1 MFPIV
6 IACVAVLW
14 AIILVVCIKEPTLP
28 KITSLILK
36 SIVLTLYLVV
46 WMLGKWYR
54 KHMVYLIL
62 SMYLINTFLNVVVT
76 QVTYSV
82 AEIQVMEDKDFR
94 NDQTVDLF
102 LCCLFL
108 SPSGTFTLIYNV
120 VYFISVIWATY
131 TWREY
136 DDKNFAQS
144 RL

>member
-1 MFPIV
+1 
-6 IACVAVLW
+6 
-14 AIILVVCIKEPTLP
+14 
-28 KITSLILK
+28 
-36 SIVLTLYLVV
+36 
-46 WMLGKWYR
+46 
-54 KHMVYLIL
+54 
-62 SMYLINTFLNVVVT
+62 MYLINTFLNVVVT

-144 RL
+144 RLQWMIASCMGTLLFIILQKRELRNFHQTQDAIKKQGQLT